1 MREPAAVVTSA
12 GFRNVLACAVFAA
25 YGCNQAPA
33 TKPEPTAGSASARGG
48 AAGAPL
54 LARGHV
60 VSPKTVSV
68 TVPTVGTLAANESIK
83 VVSEISRRLT
93 RVHVEEG
100 ALVKKGALLFS
111 LDSSDLGAD
120 LRRLEVKKKLL
131 ASQEARSK
139 QLLSQNLLSQ
149 AEYDRV
155 KSELDE
161 LRAEMGMR
169 GVTLQ
174 KTRIR
179 APFAGKVG
187 LRRVSAGAWVTP
199 ETVLT
204 TLSDTSKLKVDFALP
219 ERYVADVRVGHEFFF
234 KVTGRP
240 ERFKGQVIAIEPEID
255 RATRSVSVRGLT
267 ENAEGELASGAFA
280 NVEVPIGADKPI
292 LTVPAQALVPS
303 VKGHGIWV
311 LTDGKASLRPVEIGQ
326 RTADNVEIVS
336 GLSAGDTVLVN
347 NLLRL
352 REGAPVTLE
361 K

>member
-1 MREPAAVVTSA
+1 
-12 GFRNVLACAVFAA
+12 
-25 YGCNQAPA
+25 
-33 TKPEPTAGSASARGG
+33 
-48 AAGAPL
+48 
-54 LARGHV
+54 
-60 VSPKTVSV
+60 
-68 TVPTVGTLAANESIK
+68 
-83 VVSEISRRLT
+83 
-93 RVHVEEG
+93 
-100 ALVKKGALLFS
+100 
-111 LDSSDLGAD
+111 
-120 LRRLEVKKKLL
+120 
-131 ASQEARSK
+131 
-139 QLLSQNLLSQ
+139 
-149 AEYDRV
+149 
-155 KSELDE
+155 
-161 LRAEMGMR
+161 MR

-326 RTADNVEIVS
+326 RTADDVEIVS